1 MKRQLVLIEGDLPRS
16 EAGVP
21 PEERR
26 SASWKL
32 DERTRRLGLAGV
44 ASARETLRRA
54 AAEPRSD
61 HPAA

>member
-1 MKRQLVLIEGDLPRS
+1 MKRQLVLIEGDLPLS

-21 PEERR
+21 PDGHR

-44 ASARETLRRA
+44 ASARQMLRRA
-54 AAEPRSD
+54 EAERQSD